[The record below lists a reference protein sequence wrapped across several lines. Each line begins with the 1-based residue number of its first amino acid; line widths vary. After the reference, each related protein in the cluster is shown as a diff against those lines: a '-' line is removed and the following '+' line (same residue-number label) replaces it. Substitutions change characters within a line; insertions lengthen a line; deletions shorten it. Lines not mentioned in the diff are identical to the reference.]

1 MTTSKTVA
9 LPKNITKAYL
19 ARTLGIDKLD
29 ILETPLS
36 DTMKMFSCTVSTARY
51 LKKLVPLA
59 RVNSNEEVR
68 NEGQRNHIDRSKMSA
83 QVAHIEMVA
92 PPPQH
97 AAIDVI
103 IQNGEVVNLDGF
115 HRTLFW
121 HENPDRI
128 PFKNIRL
135 TVYVETE
142 AHSLLEMY
150 EVYDSPKAVRR
161 MDHKLSSAYRIAGV
175 LRKIQS
181 VKLRSGKHW
190 SALRR
195 LLSVTGRTSLKNLAA
210 SIEKSEDLILF
221 LDNLLEASDNTLQ
234 NVELLAFGR
243 AFIASR
249 GMPTQKGTPEELN
262 VRKLGLQVAKSMEGL
277 TSPSY
282 RPLPAV
288 AALYSKSTLG
298 LPYKRGSQS
307 GEKVLDA
314 NADELKGLI
323 LDQAKASR
331 TRARATPKL
340 LKAA

>member
-36 DTMKMFSCTVSTARY
+36 DTMKMFSCTVSMERY
-51 LKKLVPLA
+51 LKKLVPHA

-68 NEGQRNHIDRSKMSA
+68 NEGQRNHIDRSKTS
-83 QVAHIEMVA
+83 QIEHITVAA

-121 HENPDRI
+121 HDHPEKI

-142 AHSLLEMY
+142 AHGLLEMY

-175 LRKIQS
+175 LPKLQS
-181 VKLRSGKHW
+181 VKLRTGKHW

-195 LLSVTGRTSLKNLAA
+195 LLKVSARTSLKNLAA
-210 SIEKSEDLILF
+210 CIEESEDLILF
-221 LDNLLEASDNTLQ
+221 LDNLLNVSKDTLQ
-234 NVELLAFGR
+234 NVELLAFGK
-243 AFIASR
+243 AFNASR
-249 GMPTQKGTPEELN
+249 GMPSKKGTPEELK
-262 VRKLGLQVAKSMEGL
+262 VRKLGLQVAASMEGL

-288 AALYSKSTLG
+288 AALYDSSALG
-298 LPYKRGSQS
+298 LPYKRGGQS

-314 NADELKGLI
+314 NSEELKDLI
-323 LDQAKASR
+323 MAQVKTRR
-331 TRARATPKL
+331 TRAPATSKL